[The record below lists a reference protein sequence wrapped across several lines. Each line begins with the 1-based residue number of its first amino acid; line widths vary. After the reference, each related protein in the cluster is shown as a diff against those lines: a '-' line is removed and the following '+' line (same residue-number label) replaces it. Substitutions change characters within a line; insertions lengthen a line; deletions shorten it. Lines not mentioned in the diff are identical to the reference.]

1 MMTAPAS
8 NGLDLMM
15 LLRRS
20 PGGTLIIY
28 VGGAMIR
35 GKHSGKR
42 RLLRGLCC
50 L

>member
-1 MMTAPAS
+1 MVIAPAS
-8 NGLDLMM
+8 NGLALM
-15 LLRRS
+15 LLRKS
-20 PGGTLIIY
+20 SGGTLIIY

-42 RLLRGLCC
+42 GLLQGLCC